1 MKKVRY
7 IYYIISIVFLISMI
21 LLAGCQP
28 GQETLSTESK
38 KDVKQQIKE
47 EQQEIIKMPVVAR
60 GLYLTGWIAGHPKRF
75 PPLLET
81 AIESEVNAMVIN
93 VKDDSGRITF
103 NADIPLAEAL
113 ESNQKQIG
121 DIETL
126 LSQLNEKNIY
136 TIARIVTFKDPYVS
150 LKKPEWAVQN
160 TSGSVWK
167 DRKGHAWLNPYVKE
181 VWEYNI
187 AVAKKAA
194 ELGFKEIQFDYVRF
208 PTDGKTT
215 HIVYPNQTEKSKAQ
229 VIKEFLLYAN
239 EQLKPYGVFI
249 AADVFGLTGTTTD
262 DMGIGQQVE
271 DIAEVVDYICPM
283 VYPSHYYSGNFGLK
297 NPNAAPYE
305 TVYYSLKDF
314 QERIKGKRAKIRPWL
329 QDFSLGV
336 PYGQRE
342 VQLQIQAAYDLGI
355 DQWLLWNARNRYTEE
370 ALLPEGELLQI
381 QHPNLENET
390 NN

>member
-1 MKKVRY
+1 MKKIRY
-7 IYYIISIVFLISMI
+7 IYPIIFIVFSISMI
-21 LLAGCQP
+21 FLAGCQP
-28 GQETLSTESK
+28 AQETLSLESK
-38 KDVKQQIKE
+38 TDVEQQTEE
-47 EQQEIIKMPVVAR
+47 EQQKIAKEPVAAR

-81 AIESEVNAMVIN
+81 AIKSEVNAVVIN

-103 NADIPLAEAL
+103 NSDIPLAEEL
-113 ESNQKQIG
+113 QSNQKQIA
-121 DIETL
+121 DIEAL
-126 LSQLNEKNIY
+126 LEQLNKNNIY
-136 TIARIVTFKDPYVS
+136 PIARIVTFKDPYVA
-150 LKKPEWAVQN
+150 LEKPEWAVQN
-160 TSGSVWK
+160 TSGGVWK

-187 AVAKKAA
+187 AIAKKAA

-208 PTDGKTT
+208 PTDGKTA
-215 HIVYPNQTEKSKAQ
+215 HIVYPQQTEKSKAQ
-229 VIKEFLLYAN
+229 VIKEFLKYAN
-239 EQLKPYGVFI
+239 EELEPYGVFI
-249 AADVFGLTGTTTD
+249 AADIFGLTGTTAD
-262 DMGIGQQVE
+262 DMGIGQQLE

-297 NPNAAPYE
+297 NPNASPYE

-336 PYGQRE
+336 SYGQRE

-355 DQWLLWNARNRYTEE
+355 NEWLLWNARNRYTEE

-381 QHPNLENET
+381 QHPNLEDEAKQ
-390 NN
+390 